1 MSENNNIK
9 QSQSEFSGFSTDN
22 ALKFWLFFLF
32 SFFFILQYP
41 IPLSIL
47 LGAVG
52 GTAGGWVI
60 GWWNTKDDPIE
71 RPQPEENKPEEEVE
85 EAPVTMTGLRRAK
98 QERDALAARRS
109 ESLPAPLNWLF
120 KKRDKS
126 FKSRRRNR

>member
-1 MSENNNIK
+1 MSENNKI
-9 QSQSEFSGFSTDN
+9 QQVLSQISGGFSINN
-22 ALKFWLFFLF
+22 ALKLWLFFLF
-32 SFFFILQYP
+32 CFYFLKYP

-52 GTAGGWVI
+52 GVAGGWVI

-71 RPQPEENKPEEEVE
+71 KPQPEENKSEEEVE
-85 EAPVTMTGLRRAK
+85 EVPVTMTGLRRAK
-98 QERDALAARRS
+98 QERDALAQRRS

-126 FKSRRRNR
+126 FKSRRRSR